1 MKKAILLLNMGAPRN
16 LEEVE
21 LFLKNMF
28 LDKYIIPAPL
38 FVRKFLSWYITN
50 KRKEE
55 AKGNYKLLGGS
66 SPIVKYTDSLIQKL
80 EKISGNRCFQIMR
93 YTPPFASE
101 IVTKLK
107 EFEEIIA
114 IPLYPH
120 YSQTTTKSSV
130 EDLIDVAKKEGIDN
144 KIKVVE
150 PYFDNIQYNEIVVK
164 QIIDSLNGDSAT
176 EFDLIFSAH
185 GLPQKIIDKGDL
197 YQQHIEKNVE
207 IASKLLT
214 EKGVNFKNIHLA
226 YQSRLGPM
234 EWIKP
239 YLDDKLKE
247 VGKRVIIYPIA
258 FLIDNSET
266 EFELN
271 IEYRH
276 IAENLGITDYRVAKC
291 PNDNDEFVSFLDI
304 ISKNFK
310 GLK

>member
-1 MKKAILLLNMGAPRN
+1 MRAVVLLNMGAPNN
-16 LEEVE
+16 LDEVE
-21 LFLKNMF
+21 IFLHNMF
-28 LDKYIIPAPL
+28 NDKYIIQAPL
-38 FVRKFLSWYITN
+38 PIRKLIAKKIVKNRLS
-50 KRKEE
+50 E
-55 AKGNYKLLGGS
+55 AKKTYEMLNGKSPLVDLTKNLVSKLQSILGMD
-66 SPIVKYTDSLIQKL
+66 VYYA
-80 EKISGNRCFQIMR
+80 MR
-93 YTPPFASE
+93 YTPPFVRD
-101 IVTKLK
+101 ICDTLK
-107 EFEEIIA
+107 KYDEIIA
-114 IPLYPH
+114 VSMYPH
-120 YSQTTTKSSV
+120 YSTTTTKSSF
-130 EDLIDVAKKEGIDN
+130 EDFGKCMVLTKKIET
-144 KIKVVE
+144 
-150 PYFDNIQYNEIVVK
+150 YFDDEEYAKISANNIVK
-164 QIIDSLNGDSAT
+164 TLNGEKSE
-176 EFDLIFSAH
+176 EFELIFSAH